1 MPSASR
7 AIVATIKPTDARAP
21 AMATQ
26 SARGRTTA
34 TILNLVCALAAA
46 VGTAALDSGTAAQS
60 HAAGACSRENV
71 VVQPATPQQVR
82 EACEAISDVLMYFEG
97 LGFRID
103 LQVTVAFRG
112 DVDAEGAHKH
122 THGSYDPAARA
133 IRLYAREQAR
143 PWGEAW
149 HDVSGSFLRHEVAH
163 AAVVQILGI
172 RGPALP
178 REWHEFIAYAVQ
190 LELMESAI
198 RDRILERYSKVAP
211 ARALT
216 EINPFT
222 HGLADPDTLAVLV
235 FKSYRR
241 FGGRDLIRRLL
252 TAEFVPT
259 PVDRMMPFPPN

>member
-1 MPSASR
+1 M
-7 AIVATIKPTDARAP
+7 ILTLLWTLGAT
-21 AMATQ
+21 
-26 SARGRTTA
+26 
-34 TILNLVCALAAA
+34 
-46 VGTAALDSGTAAQS
+46 VGAAALDNGTDAQGR
-60 HAAGACSRENV
+60 APGTCSRGDV
-71 VVQPATPQQVR
+71 VVQSANPQQIR
-82 EACEAISDVLMYFEG
+82 EACEAVYDVLTYFDG
-97 LGFRID
+97 IGFKID
-103 LQVTVAFRG
+103 PHVSIAFRG
-112 DVDAEGAHKH
+112 DVDAKGGHKH
-122 THGSYDPAARA
+122 AHGSYDPAARA
-133 IRLYAREQAR
+133 IKLYAREQAR
-143 PWGEAW
+143 PWGEPW
-149 HDVSGSFLRHEVAH
+149 QDVRDSFIRHEVAH

-222 HGLADPDTLAVLV
+222 HGLADPDTFAVLV